1 MYETDIFSD
10 LVPPP
15 PKAPITHPCYG
26 HHTHAGPPSLTLGSA
41 HSVGKNRAASQIY
54 ANCPHSV
61 GAPDPDPGGDGAW
74 GSRTALFVWGGG
86 DLESFM
92 PRSGT
97 RVLTPEPHPGL
108 DNQIA
113 KECQRGLCWEIRLG
127 PDLGS
132 PLQVPRQQAIP
143 PSMPQDLQRQQHPRH
158 RQTWLHP
165 TVPCKTGPGAG
176 TNCPALQKRQQAGPL
191 YTLTSPMVLRPPV

>member
-127 PDLGS
+127 ARPGS
-132 PLQVPRQQAIP
+132 PCRSPGSRQFHLPCPRTFRDSSIPGTDRLGCTPLSLARQVLEPG
-143 PSMPQDLQRQQHPRH
+143 
-158 RQTWLHP
+158 P
-165 TVPCKTGPGAG
+165 TVQPSRRDSK
-176 TNCPALQKRQQAGPL
+176 QAPS
-191 YTLTSPMVLRPPV
+191 TP